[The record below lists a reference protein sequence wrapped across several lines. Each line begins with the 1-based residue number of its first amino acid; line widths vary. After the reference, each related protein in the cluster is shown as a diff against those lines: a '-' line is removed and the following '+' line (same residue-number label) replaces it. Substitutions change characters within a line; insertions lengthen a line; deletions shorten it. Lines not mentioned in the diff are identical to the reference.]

1 MMKQKN
7 QSSKWRRLD
16 NSAKLFPIIQ
26 NRKFSTVFRLSA
38 ILKEEIDETTLKK
51 ASETALKKF
60 KFFKVTLKK
69 GAFWYYFEDNPK
81 EIIIEEENNYPCKYI
96 DKNTNNGFSFKITYF
111 KNKIN
116 LDVFHSL
123 TDGNSASDF
132 FKEIVYTYIELKHP
146 EKFVIDLRSQ
156 KKVKYNTEDSYIK
169 NYNKKLKG
177 NANGQKAYILRG
189 KKLPLDAI
197 SVIHEIINLEQL
209 KNEALK
215 KGCTITQYLTS
226 VLIFSIY
233 KANYLKNKSKKPVKV
248 CIPVNLKKYFDSQ
261 TISNFFSYITV
272 VANMEELKTF
282 DEILEFV
289 KNDFKEKL
297 QKEEILKTMSANV
310 KLGNNIFVRLIPLF
324 LKRIVL
330 NISYLEIRKYTT
342 TTFSNIG
349 RIGIIQEYREF
360 IDNFVMLIAPE
371 SVEKI
376 KCSACSFENNI
387 TFTFTSI
394 LQDIEIQKTFYNLLK
409 EQGIDVKIE
418 SNGVPNAISRDFEY

>member
-1 MMKQKN
+1 
-7 QSSKWRRLD
+7 
-16 NSAKLFPIIQ
+16 
-26 NRKFSTVFRLSA
+26 
-38 ILKEEIDETTLKK
+38 
-51 ASETALKKF
+51 
-60 KFFKVTLKK
+60 
-69 GAFWYYFEDNPK
+69 
-81 EIIIEEENNYPCKYI
+81 
-96 DKNTNNGFSFKITYF
+96 
-111 KNKIN
+111 
-116 LDVFHSL
+116 
-123 TDGNSASDF
+123 
-132 FKEIVYTYIELKHP
+132 
-146 EKFVIDLRSQ
+146 
-156 KKVKYNTEDSYIK
+156 
-169 NYNKKLKG
+169 
-177 NANGQKAYILRG
+177 
-189 KKLPLDAI
+189 
-197 SVIHEIINLEQL
+197 
-209 KNEALK
+209 
-215 KGCTITQYLTS
+215 
-226 VLIFSIY
+226 
-233 KANYLKNKSKKPVKV
+233 
-248 CIPVNLKKYFDSQ
+248 
-261 TISNFFSYITV
+261 
-272 VANMEELKTF
+272 MEELKTF